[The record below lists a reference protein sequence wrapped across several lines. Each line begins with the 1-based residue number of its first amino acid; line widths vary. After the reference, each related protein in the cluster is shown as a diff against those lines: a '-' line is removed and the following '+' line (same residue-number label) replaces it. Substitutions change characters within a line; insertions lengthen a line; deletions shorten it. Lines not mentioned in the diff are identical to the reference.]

1 MLKTD
6 DETHDRFMRYRSKRH
21 YETGEKKTV
30 TEVLNELLDA
40 AGAER
45 SKKKGDTSG

>member
-1 MLKTD
+1 
-6 DETHDRFMRYRSKRH
+6 MRYRSKRH
-21 YETGEKKTV
+21 YETGEKQTV

-45 SKKKGDTSG
+45 GNKKGDTSS